1 MSKGKATQ
9 DFVPVKEV
17 RDGIVVMNDGS
28 LKMILMASSL
38 NLALKSE
45 DEQSST
51 LYQFQNFLN
60 SLDFSV
66 QIFIQSR
73 KYDIRP
79 YIALLEERESQQI
92 NDLLQ
97 IQTREYINF
106 IRNFTDRVNIM
117 SKNFYVVVPYTPSAF
132 SKSGG
137 GSFLEKYIPGFGS
150 NKEDPEKLSEFEF
163 SRSQLEQRSYV
174 VQQGLVRSGVRSA
187 RLGTQ
192 EAIEL
197 LYRLFNPG
205 EQEKP
210 IQLK

>member
-1 MSKGKATQ
+1 MADKKTTQ
-9 DFVPVKEV
+9 DFVPIKEV
-17 RDGIVVMNDGS
+17 RDGVIVMNDGS

-66 QIFIQSR
+66 QIFVQSR

-79 YIALLEERESQQI
+79 YIALLEEREAEQI

-106 IRNFTDRVNIM
+106 IRNFADRVNIM
-117 SKNFYVVVPYTPSAF
+117 SKNFYVVVPYTPSAI
-132 SKSGG
+132 SKEGKDN
-137 GSFLEKYIPGFGS
+137 FLSKYIPGFGGS
-150 NKEDPEKLSEFEF
+150 DTDTQKLSAFE
-163 SRSQLEQRSYV
+163 SGKSQLDQRAYI
-174 VQQGLVRSGVRSA
+174 VQQGLSRSGVRTA
-187 RLGTQ
+187 QLGTQ
-192 EAIEL
+192 EVVEL